1 MNRFNLTFSGETL
14 PGEDPAAVRKRFA
27 RLFAIDDPARLER
40 FFSGETVTLR
50 RNLDRKAAAEC
61 FQDMQRIGAV
71 AQLVKTS
78 AKEAADLLLGPAQ
91 SDAPAPEAA
100 DPAPGA
106 KQTTKRRNRKK
117 PAATPASAP
126 SREPAI
132 TAKSEKRGRS
142 AARKRKPANAATAS
156 TAGSP
161 AAKASNRSSPEA
173 KKRESPQDKPLT
185 DESSTQAASA
195 RKAAQHAERAARQ
208 RARREAQAQARRE
221 AKEQAKCE
229 AREQARRDAEAKAQ
243 REAQEKARR
252 QAEEQAHRA
261 AREQA
266 RRDAEAQAQ
275 REAQEKARREAEERA
290 QLEAREQ
297 ARREAEARS
306 QKDAQRQD
314 AERAAREQILHA
326 ARLEAQRPPQDEA
339 DAGATRSTSRSP
351 GRGKVRTR
359 LDIPL
364 RDTAKGS
371 ARHRTPARKRQ
382 PGEPNVYALRPFRN
396 ALAVRER
403 APRALQRS
411 RVALLLG
418 TGALTL
424 LIVLTALRHG
434 ISAPYQPPAA
444 QAIASDSSG
453 GLTILSDNALLRHDR
468 SGTASNEVRAQA
480 LGLRQ
485 LAPPLLFTDTTTL
498 LISGSTLSPS
508 EPGGDNGDTLALLR
522 CRLEGPRCEPLSP
535 GVRMGPVNAV
545 AFNPVDGSVF
555 TASASTGLLTRWT
568 PDGEARASA
577 ELRMPVSPVI
587 RLHSGLLLMN
597 SPSAPAISVY
607 RYDDAAFGSQLDE
620 VLLLPTGLDPQT
632 LRVGDFVRNAGSWWV
647 VLYDTTTNGAGVYR
661 FGDEWQ
667 YLGQAEMEEARWP
680 LQLTAW
686 GEKLLVN
693 DGRGAGVARFN
704 SEGAAEVPFVSSL
717 LQHNIAQGERANRLS
732 ALGWRAGLT
741 LCALLVVFGLTIAY
755 LERLRER
762 VYRVSRA
769 RGAEPVDEH
778 IDALDWV
785 APASGREKVLRSR
798 AVSLAV
804 LTLAAALMAVGQGA
818 SAWQLATL
826 LTALAGPAIGLA
838 MISRQPIGHI
848 GTLEKQLL
856 LVDHDGLYHLG
867 ADSRIQYRGA
877 FLLMDDVI
885 VFRGN
890 ALLPAFSQPE
900 LAAHVTPLLRGG
912 VKVDRTT
919 TLIKLLQARHPLAV
933 AAGVCALTSAASL
946 LMLALA
952 SSV

>member
-27 RLFAIDDPARLER
+27 RLYAIDDPARLER

-161 AAKASNRSSPEA
+161 AAKASTRSSPEA

-229 AREQARRDAEAKAQ
+229 
-243 REAQEKARR
+243 
-252 QAEEQAHRA
+252 

-717 LQHNIAQGERANRLS
+717 LQHNIAQGVRANRLS

-741 LCALLVVFGLTIAY
+741 LCALLAVFGLTIAY
-755 LERLRER
+755 LETLRER

-769 RGAEPVDEH
+769 RGAEPV
-778 IDALDWV
+778 
-785 APASGREKVLRSR
+785 
-798 AVSLAV
+798 
-804 LTLAAALMAVGQGA
+804 
-818 SAWQLATL
+818 
-826 LTALAGPAIGLA
+826 
-838 MISRQPIGHI
+838 
-848 GTLEKQLL
+848 
-856 LVDHDGLYHLG
+856 
-867 ADSRIQYRGA
+867 
-877 FLLMDDVI
+877 
-885 VFRGN
+885 
-890 ALLPAFSQPE
+890 
-900 LAAHVTPLLRGG
+900 
-912 VKVDRTT
+912 
-919 TLIKLLQARHPLAV
+919 
-933 AAGVCALTSAASL
+933 
-946 LMLALA
+946 
-952 SSV
+952 